1 MDLRSVEQMLQN
13 LNKQPPQAR
22 PVSKGSLINFN
33 YLYAKAGHPMSPM
46 VLVTDVMPLY
56 IRGVNL
62 QYLTPNYIMRL
73 LDKRFMNGCNNPR
86 FSYFNI
92 KSDAF
97 VASAFR
103 QYKRSGVANLKQFDC
118 SFLSSLIQTMRG
130 IDINEIYQFQKQ
142 VNDQIARA
150 TNPVAE
156 ASVQEMPFGA

>member
-1 MDLRSVEQMLQN
+1 MDLRLIEQMLQN
-13 LNKQPPQAR
+13 LNKQPSQVR
-22 PVSKGSLINFN
+22 PVGKGSLINFT
-33 YLYAKAGHPMSPM
+33 YLYAKAGHPTSPM
-46 VLVTDVMPLY
+46 VLVTDIMPMY

-62 QYLTPNYIMRL
+62 QYLTPSYIQRL

-92 KSDAF
+92 KADSF
-97 VASAFR
+97 VTGAFR
-103 QYKRSGVANLKQFDC
+103 QYKRTGIANLKQFDC

-150 TNPVAE
+150 TNPIAAATAAE
-156 ASVQEMPFGA
+156 TPGS